1 MVFCKLSKKVSKKIK
16 HAEQTIEDSATAT
29 KDNINSHI
37 RTQLSAID
45 KKKLSIMSKIQ
56 DKLARQ
62 KERINKTI
70 IQPHETQRRTNMAM
84 MFYVDM
90 SLTIVLGL
98 FIYKLYPLVKGAI
111 TKPTFTKEQLEQ
123 ALNLPESAYSREDLR
138 LATEYRKSFQD
149 WLDYYKKDDAFSDYN
164 VGKIEIERG
173 STLRQPALFL
183 IQYVIPYVILA
194 YIVWFFVKYIK
205 YVIAAIWGFFVMVY
219 QFVTKKITCKL
230 AEKWYIRLGTGWSR
244 CHPKFNH
251 YVDKWQ
257 RNYITRP
264 AAQERIT
271 YLKGVHGVKAKIG
284 DQPHLTLWNR
294 ILDWLYD
301 LKRIYLDQP
310 LQELYLL
317 LVGFHPV
324 YVVRPYELLA
334 SRENAYSSKTK
345 SGKVCKCPP
354 RKTAYRKLKTFLET
368 KPQQRLQNKLAA
380 IADSVSS
387 THAKATKLTASKASG
402 SDATTTSSGSFLDGI
417 CGSDEEEE
425 EKQQQKQQLQKKRR
439 NKKTIA
445 QAIWTL
451 MMICTV
457 CAVLFGLLQLKQPS
471 TVSILI
477 KRHGQKPLVWAALAT
492 YLTSFVVGGIY
503 SFLL

>member
-16 HAEQTIEDSATAT
+16 NAEQAIEDSADT
-29 KDNINSHI
+29 INSHI
-37 RTQLSAID
+37 RTQLTAID
-45 KKKLSIMSKIQ
+45 NKKVTILSKIQ
-56 DKLARQ
+56 EKVARQ
-62 KERINKTI
+62 KDRINKTI
-70 IQPHETQRRTNMAM
+70 IQPHEAQRRTNMAM
-84 MFYVDM
+84 MFYVDV

-98 FIYKLYPLVKGAI
+98 FIYKMYPLVKSVI
-111 TKPTFTKEQLEQ
+111 TRRPAFTEKQLEQ
-123 ALNLPESAYSREDLR
+123 AMKLPETAYSREDLR
-138 LATEYRKSFQD
+138 LAAEHRKSFQD

-164 VGKIEIERG
+164 VGTTEIQRG
-173 STLRQPALFL
+173 STLREPALFL

-194 YIVWFFVKYIK
+194 YIVWFVVKYIK

-244 CHPKFNH
+244 CHPKFNQ

-264 AAQERIT
+264 VAQERIT
-271 YLKGVHGVKAKIG
+271 YLKGVQGVKTKYG
-284 DQPHLTLWNR
+284 DKPHLTLWNR

-301 LKRIYLDQP
+301 WKRIYLDQP
-310 LQELYLL
+310 LQELYLKL
-317 LVGFHPV
+317 IGFHPV

-334 SRENAYSSKTK
+334 SRENAYNSKTK

-368 KPQQRLQNKLAA
+368 KPQQRLQNKLVA

-387 THAKATKLTASKASG
+387 THAKATKLASRITPKSG
-402 SDATTTSSGSFLDGI
+402 GGGLLDGI
-417 CGSDEEEE
+417 CGSDEDGDENKIAN
-425 EKQQQKQQLQKKRR
+425 KQRKP
-439 NKKTIA
+439 KTIA
-445 QAIWTL
+445 QGIWTL

-457 CAVLFGLLQLKQPS
+457 CAVLFGLLQFKQSS
-471 TVSILI
+471 TVSTLI
-477 KRHGQKPLVWAALAT
+477 KRHGQNPVVWAALAT
-492 YLTSFVVGGIY
+492 YLACFVGGGIY
-503 SFLL
+503 SFLV